1 MPIGPLRKENRSWVS
16 SWLTTF
22 LWMIWISSLCSS
34 SSKVASTR
42 PCTFPDW
49 FSLVVCLP
57 EAAVCHSSDNP
68 PLQLQISVNAWDCF
82 QVDFLAVLLPEL
94 DSKPLWRRTHSGDLP
109 YAPWL
114 LRTSPPCKSSKVRLW
129 ARPQLCW
136 GQGMREAEL
145 SMAQPALSQPSS
157 RMDSMGTK
165 KIYSFMSNKSTTG
178 PANELGPESAC
189 HLYSEF
195 LPKTIDF
202 CDISF
207 SLLLKTYRDQ
217 K

>member
-1 MPIGPLRKENRSWVS
+1 MPLIRQLPL
-16 SWLTTF
+16 
-22 LWMIWISSLCSS
+22 
-34 SSKVASTR
+34 
-42 PCTFPDW
+42 
-49 FSLVVCLP
+49 
-57 EAAVCHSSDNP
+57 H
-68 PLQLQISVNAWDCF
+68 LQISVMIVWDCL
-82 QVDFLAVLLPEL
+82 QVDFLAVLVPEL

-129 ARPQLCW
+129 EMPLLCRW
-136 GQGMREAEL
+136 QGMRGAEL

-157 RMDSMGTK
+157 CTNSLGTK
-165 KIYSFMSNKSTTG
+165 KTYSFMNNKSTT
-178 PANELGPESAC
+178 PPVNELGPESAC

-195 LPKTIDF
+195 LPNTIDS

-207 SLLLKTYRDQ
+207 SLLLITYHDQ